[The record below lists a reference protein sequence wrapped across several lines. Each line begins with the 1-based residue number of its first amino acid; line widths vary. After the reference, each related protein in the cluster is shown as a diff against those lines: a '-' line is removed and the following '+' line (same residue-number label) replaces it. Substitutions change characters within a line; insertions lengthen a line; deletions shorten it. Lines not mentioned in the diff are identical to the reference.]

1 MDIDDEIADTEEII
15 ALSRANAAQ
24 QLEYA
29 RTELRLEAKT
39 LANYQTFINSSLSG
53 AESILAQC
61 RAIAA
66 MRDVPPDVA
75 TKVIEPLLLCP
86 HEATR
91 SMYLGMLVIEQLVTP
106 TESSS
111 TNAPAPRIDALSTVT
126 ETIVRDHHAV
136 GPNDSPTADTAN
148 DNDTQ
153 PTCSFCGKT
162 AKETPVVA
170 APVGGICAACTR
182 LAAAVHGIAIAD

>member
-1 MDIDDEIADTEEII
+1 MDINDEITGTEEMI
-15 ALSRANAAQ
+15 ALDRGNAVDVLAKV
-24 QLEYA
+24 A
-29 RTELRLEAKT
+29 PRLSLHGQVVEH
-39 LANYQTFINSSLSG
+39 YQNFIDACIASAS
-53 AESILAQC
+53 SILAQC

-66 MRDVPPDVA
+66 MPDVPPDVA

-106 TESSS
+106 TGSSS
-111 TNAPAPRIDALSTVT
+111 TTPVAPRIDTPSTV
-126 ETIVRDHHAV
+126 IDVVAPDNQALGPDDSAV
-136 GPNDSPTADTAN
+136 A
-148 DNDTQ
+148 NDTQ

-162 AKETPVVA
+162 ATETPVVA

-182 LAAAVHGIAIAD
+182 LAAAIHGIAIAD